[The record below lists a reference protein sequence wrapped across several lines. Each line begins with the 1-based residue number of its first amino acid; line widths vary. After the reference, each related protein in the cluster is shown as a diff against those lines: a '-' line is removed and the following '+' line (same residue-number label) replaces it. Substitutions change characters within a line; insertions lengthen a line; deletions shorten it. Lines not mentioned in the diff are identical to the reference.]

1 MTLLEDSQKACH
13 ETADRLWFEINDPA
27 TSPADRKQLRLEFFE
42 VNHRL
47 QISLG
52 QQLREETDQLRAKA
66 GKFKKAQAELLEVL
80 NTVKDIEKKIKAVT
94 AFLAAMD
101 SFLDTA
107 KKFFIPA

>member
-1 MTLLEDSQKACH
+1 MTLLEESQNACYD
-13 ETADRLWFEINDPA
+13 TAARLWAEINDPA
-27 TSPADRKQLRLEFFE
+27 TSPADRKQLRLEFIE

-52 QQLREETDQLRAKA
+52 QQLKQETEQLKAKA
-66 GKFKKAQAELLEVL
+66 VKFREARKELQEVL
-80 NTVKDIEKKIKAVT
+80 DTVKDIEKRIKAVT
-94 AFLAAMD
+94 AFLAAVD